1 MQKRQKT
8 ELQGKEIL
16 IIKKKKLVFLGAV
29 TYNKWDVWGMWS
41 NGKEFCMRY
50 RIVLAS
56 GSPRRKEILARIG
69 VSCDV
74 IVSDCDEST
83 EITAPAELV
92 RELSYRKAEAVA
104 KELRGPV
111 IVIGADTVVSY
122 NGAILGKPKDR
133 ADARRMISMLAG
145 DIHQVYTGVSLILK
159 EADGECRVLTFA
171 ECSEVEVD
179 AMTERQVEE
188 YLDTGE
194 GEDKAGSYAV
204 QGIFAAH
211 IKEIKGDYF
220 NIVGLPV
227 AGIYK
232 RLYENG
238 IDLKTG
244 EKI

>member
-1 MQKRQKT
+1 MK
-8 ELQGKEIL
+8 
-16 IIKKKKLVFLGAV
+16 
-29 TYNKWDVWGMWS
+29 
-41 NGKEFCMRY
+41 Y

-56 GSPRRKEILARIG
+56 GSPRRKEILAGIG
-69 VSCDV
+69 ASYDV

-83 EITAPAELV
+83 TVTDPAELV
-92 RELSYRKAEAVA
+92 KELSFRKAEAVA
-104 KELRGPV
+104 KDLNGPV
-111 IVIGADTVVSY
+111 LVIGADTVVAY
-122 NGAILGKPKDR
+122 NGSILGKPKDR
-133 ADARRMISMLAG
+133 EDAKRMITMLA
-145 DIHQVYTGVSLILK
+145 DNVHQVYTGVSLIIK
-159 EADGECRVLTFA
+159 EADGDCKVISFA

-179 AMTERQVEE
+179 SMTDRQIEE
-188 YLDTGE
+188 YLDTHE

-204 QGIFAAH
+204 QGIFAVH
-211 IKEIKGDYF
+211 IKGIKGDYF

>member
-1 MQKRQKT
+1 MK
-8 ELQGKEIL
+8 
-16 IIKKKKLVFLGAV
+16 
-29 TYNKWDVWGMWS
+29 
-41 NGKEFCMRY
+41 Y

-56 GSPRRKEILARIG
+56 GSPRRKEILAGIG
-69 VSCDV
+69 ATYEV

-83 EITAPAELV
+83 KVTEPAELV
-92 RELSYRKAEAVA
+92 KELSYRKAEAVA
-104 KELRGPV
+104 KDLIGPV

-122 NGAILGKPKDR
+122 KGSILGKPKDR
-133 ADARRMISMLAG
+133 ADAGRMISMLAE
-145 DIHQVYTGVSLILK
+145 DVHQVYTGVSLIIK
-159 EADGECRVLTFA
+159 EESGESRVISFA

-179 AMTERQVEE
+179 AMTERQIEE
-188 YLDTGE
+188 YLDTRE

-204 QGIFAAH
+204 QGIFAVH
-211 IKEIKGDYF
+211 IKGIRGDYF

-227 AGIYK
+227 AAIYK

>member
-1 MQKRQKT
+1 MK
-8 ELQGKEIL
+8 
-16 IIKKKKLVFLGAV
+16 
-29 TYNKWDVWGMWS
+29 
-41 NGKEFCMRY
+41 Y

-56 GSPRRKEILARIG
+56 GSPRRKEILAQIG
-69 VSCDV
+69 ASYEV

-83 EITAPAELV
+83 TLTEPSELV
-92 RELSYRKAEAVA
+92 RELSHKKAEAVA
-104 KELRGPV
+104 KELAGPV
-111 IVIGADTVVSY
+111 IVIGADTVVAY
-122 NGAILGKPKDR
+122 NGSILGKPKNR
-133 ADARRMISMLAG
+133 ADAKRMISMLA
-145 DIHQVYTGVSLILK
+145 DDTHQVYTGVSLIIK
-159 EADGECRVLTFA
+159 EETGACNAITFA
-171 ECSEVEVD
+171 ECSEVSVD
-179 AMTERQVEE
+179 AMTDRQIEE
-188 YLDTGE
+188 YLNTRE

-211 IKEIKGDYF
+211 INGIKGDYF